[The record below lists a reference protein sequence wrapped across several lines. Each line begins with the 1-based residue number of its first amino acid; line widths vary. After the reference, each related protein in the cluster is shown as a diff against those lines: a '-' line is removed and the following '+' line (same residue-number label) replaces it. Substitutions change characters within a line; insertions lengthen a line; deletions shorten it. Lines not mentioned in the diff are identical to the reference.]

1 MESYEFPVDDGTD
14 WEEIEGIHEH
24 VVDVLVVLVEALRKL
39 LRITNPLH
47 SALKLKKLVIYLH
60 S

>member
-1 MESYEFPVDDGTD
+1 MESNEFPVDDCTD
-14 WEEIEGIHEH
+14 WEKIKGIHEH
-24 VVDVLVVLVEALRKL
+24 VVDVLVVFVETLRKS
-39 LRITNPLH
+39 LRIINPLH

>member
-1 MESYEFPVDDGTD
+1 VESNEFPVDDGTD

-39 LRITNPLH
+39 LRITKSYIPL
-47 SALKLKKLVIYLH
+47 
-60 S
+60 